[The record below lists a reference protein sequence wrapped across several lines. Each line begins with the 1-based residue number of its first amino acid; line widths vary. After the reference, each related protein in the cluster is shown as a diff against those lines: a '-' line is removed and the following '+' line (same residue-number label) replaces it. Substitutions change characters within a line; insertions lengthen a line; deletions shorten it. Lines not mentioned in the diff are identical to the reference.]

1 MNTARPDTQT
11 GRTVFVFCRN
21 RFALLPNQPP
31 FLMRGLNKVTLIGN
45 LGADPDYQQLEGN
58 VAVAKFSL
66 ATTES
71 FKDRN
76 GQAQSNTDWHTVV
89 LWRSL
94 AELAH
99 KYLQK
104 GSLVYVEGKL
114 KTRNYDDRE
123 GNRRYVTEVVAEQ
136 LIMLDKKAETVD
148 NE

>member
-1 MNTARPDTQT
+1 
-11 GRTVFVFCRN
+11 
-21 RFALLPNQPP
+21 
-31 FLMRGLNKVTLIGN
+31 MRGLNKVTLIGN
-45 LGADPDYQQLEGN
+45 LGAEPAYQQLESN

-66 ATTES
+66 ATTELY
-71 FKDRN
+71 KDRN
-76 GQAQSNTDWHTVV
+76 GQTQSNTDWHTIV

-114 KTRNYDDRE
+114 KTRHYDDHE

-136 LIMLDKKAETVD
+136 LIMLDKKIDGNDGHE
-148 NE
+148 